1 MIPCPTLISHPY
13 TIIFYR
19 GWLFLK
25 DFINGNNLA
34 MRLLHLLQFPQKIPK
49 LRLSTDFIGG
59 PELHTVDLRLLISSS
74 RQSSPNHLVLMKLCR
89 EKLKVK
95 NKLKKRTPPE
105 SSASIHVFLHLSV
118 SNSLLLITNH
128 KLQTEGKTDHCQ
140 TVSRTAYDLP
150 GKSP

>member
-1 MIPCPTLISHPY
+1 MRRQISIYNVQARIHQSTTCKQKTPKHEKEQIVSLQKKETL
-13 TIIFYR
+13 
-19 GWLFLK
+19 
-25 DFINGNNLA
+25 
-34 MRLLHLLQFPQKIPK
+34 PK